1 MPPAMPRGHNA
12 TRTQYHA
19 HTMAFS
25 SESAQGAPARRRA
38 ADLTQKPAD
47 QASYEKRLAA
57 MLVVAID
64 AAGMPVSHM
73 LTSHREAAL
82 LAQLRPF
89 PHHAGGNFRH
99 VRDKIRTKPHG
110 IAGAGLACLVA
121 GLSSGTADAANAN
134 SNNQK
139 THRQSRAAD
148 KTQNTQHMFA
158 SPGSVRA

>member
-1 MPPAMPRGHNA
+1 
-12 TRTQYHA
+12 
-19 HTMAFS
+19 MAFS
-25 SESAQGAPARRRA
+25 SESAQGAPTRRRA
-38 ADLTQKPAD
+38 ADLNQKAADPA
-47 QASYEKRLAA
+47 SREKRSAA

-64 AAGMPVSHM
+64 AAGMPQSHM
-73 LTSHREAAL
+73 LTGHREAAL

-89 PHHAGGNFRH
+89 PHHAGRNFWH

-110 IAGAGLACLVA
+110 IAGAGLAYVVA
-121 GLSSGTADAANAN
+121 GLSGGVADAGNAN
-134 SNNQK
+134 SNNHK